1 MKGYK
6 FFLEYPNAKAK
17 RAATRAALGNHAGN
31 VIATFGDPY
40 PTANGAQIEALSAVF
55 SGDNSPVAVGAVA
68 LEYLS
73 ERCKRISEG
82 QARAIHPELF
92 NRLDYEPAAIQ

>member
-40 PTANGAQIEALSAVF
+40 PTANGAQIEA
-55 SGDNSPVAVGAVA
+55 
-68 LEYLS
+68 
-73 ERCKRISEG
+73 
-82 QARAIHPELF
+82 
-92 NRLDYEPAAIQ
+92 